1 MINLI
6 RTIRFILHW
15 DFINYTAADT
25 FLNYLENAECSIRCL
40 FSVAKNSA
48 DFTFH
53 FLDQNHSQ
61 CLREVALPFVQR
73 VQEIEVNRQ

>member
-25 FLNYLENAECSIRCL
+25 FQIILKMLNVVFDVFFLGSQEFGR
-40 FSVAKNSA
+40 
-48 DFTFH
+48 FH
-53 FLDQNHSQ
+53 VPLLDRNHSQ